1 MAEYGYEY
9 TPDELVLMR
18 ALFDSSKEERE
29 EIFKAI
35 AESTAKT
42 QAERSQYKSFIQGQV
57 SGAEIRA
64 AQLGFIKLNVAPH
77 DIRDLELYLKE
88 LLGYIAFKEI
98 VNDYHSY

>member
-1 MAEYGYEY
+1 MAEYGYQY
-9 TPDELVLMR
+9 TEEELVLMR
-18 ALFDSSKEERE
+18 ALFDDSRTDRPEL
-29 EIFKAI
+29 FKAI

-57 SGAEIRA
+57 RRLEERA

-77 DIRDLELYLKE
+77 DIEDLELYLNE

-98 VNDYHSY
+98 VDEYHSY